1 MSILESKLPSASV
14 AVADAAMALRRN
26 DYSLSAAQLEIQALF
41 HTFFS
46 REVPSAR
53 VRESE
58 AVGFDPSLW
67 RQVCELGGA
76 AIGLPEDLGGNGLG
90 LVDLVL
96 VAQELGAFLAPVPL
110 IESLTAARLIA
121 NVDSEANGSALAEL
135 AAGKR
140 IATLA
145 LRQGQGG
152 ESQLVPAGAVADLIL
167 GYDGRELVMVEP
179 GERLRHVR
187 NQGSQPLAWVDLTGS
202 GGRRTVLATGQAAR
216 VAWLAAVEE
225 WKLLTAAA
233 LIGLGD
239 AAVRMATAYA
249 IDRHAFGAP
258 IGSFQS
264 VANALVDATMALEG
278 GRNLN
283 LKAAWFLD
291 NERAAKAA
299 LVPMAFAQAT
309 RAATK
314 AVTVAVHVHGGT
326 GFMVETDVT
335 LYFLRAKAWSVLA
348 GDPVAE
354 LDAIADHVMG
364 SQKGPF

>member
-1 MSILESKLPSASV
+1 M
-14 AVADAAMALRRN
+14 
-26 DYSLSAAQLEIQALF
+26 EIRDLF
-41 HTFFS
+41 HTFFLK
-46 REVPSAR
+46 EVPSTR
-53 VRESE
+53 IRESE
-58 AVGFDPSLW
+58 PLGFDPAIW
-67 RQVCELGGA
+67 RQVCELGA
-76 AIGLPEDLGGNGLG
+76 SAMGLPEDLGGNGLG

-96 VAQELGAFLAPVPL
+96 VAQELGAVLAPVPL
-110 IESLTAARLIA
+110 IESITAARLLA
-121 NVDSEANGSALAEL
+121 AVSSPANGPVLADV
-135 AAGKR
+135 ASGKR

-145 LRQGQGG
+145 LRQGPGG
-152 ESQLVPAGAVADLIL
+152 EAQLVPAGAIADLVL
-167 GYDGRELVMVEP
+167 GYDGRELVMLEPVE
-179 GERLRHVR
+179 RFRHVP
-187 NQGSQPLAWVDLTGS
+187 NQGSQPLAWVDLAGD
-202 GGRRTVLATGQAAR
+202 GGRRTVLASGPAAR
-216 VAWLAAVEE
+216 AAWVTAVEE

-233 LIGLGD
+233 LVGLGD

-258 IGSFQS
+258 IGSFQA
-264 VANALVDATMALEG
+264 VAHALVDATMALEG

-283 LKAAWFLD
+283 LKAAWFQD
-291 NERAAKAA
+291 NEPAAKAA
-299 LVPMAFAQAT
+299 LVPMAFAQAG

-364 SQKGPF
+364 SQQEAI